1 MNLSYFLHLALYQL
15 VTANL
20 KVYNFK
26 MTYDNLNEVVVM
38 TCKVPKDQ
46 WFSVGFGKNMRGA
59 GAISFQGYGDT
70 GTVQSLW
77 MGNEDSPKPS
87 ALV

>member
-1 MNLSYFLHLALYQL
+1 MNLSYFLLLALFKL

-20 KVYNFK
+20 RVYNFK
-26 MTYDNLNEVVVM
+26 MTYDNVNDVVVM
-38 TCKVPKDQ
+38 TCKVPKGQ
-46 WFSVGFGKNMRGA
+46 WFSVGFGKNMLGA

-77 MGNEDSPKPS
+77 MGNEDDPKPS